1 VFINTRDKK
10 SIYAPHKTAKLVPPP
25 DLVEI
30 FLGTTHAGGGGAF
43 KHPGVRAA
51 GVLPYKSDACDRG
64 KKRSRAGLAGH
75 SAVGKGGSA

>member
-25 DLVEI
+25 TWSKF
-30 FLGTTHAGGGGAF
+30 FLGLHTRGGGGAV